1 MHFFYRITFIIGL
14 LFFQFNASSQIIA
27 IGMSDE
33 VIMTYD
39 QSKAVNTSKINVDFD
54 IKNGT
59 GDNYFKISWKVK
71 FKNVNI
77 DRYEEVLQTVTI
89 PPRISRKSFEIIV
102 NGIIDKCYISI
113 PNPVKKIP
121 RSEIESMEVFKY
133 FNKQINSVELIP
145 DLYKKRDM
153 VNEIKIKI
161 EDKKNELNSLH
172 YNDLSNKIS
181 RILSDLDDQIKRK
194 RKAEEAKRKQ
204 IEKDNLRII
213 DSNIDRIKN
222 AKTTEIKIG
231 IINETENI
239 IKQKQDDGLISDDSS
254 SKRLTIIKNIEDAL
268 IKKEKIKI
276 RDAFDNKI
284 NKALTG
290 KYSFEDQK
298 KIILDAYK
306 DVRKNFG
313 IYVLKDSI
321 YYNKEY
327 SSQLEKIN
335 KKEKVE
341 EENSIITV
349 NNLIA
354 KINDTKKYGI
364 QKEILQNATDSLNLF
379 CKQNKIKETNCNNLN
394 QTIQQKLVNI
404 TEMIR
409 RVEKE
414 EIKISPI
421 VSSRINPNFSEKLV
435 FSVENEYLISQSKSC
450 VWKLK
455 KGNPRKIKFS
465 QQGNNLVIEK
475 FDAFR
480 YVFELTINYDNINS
494 KSKEIE
500 IIGDFSTKN
509 TH

>member
-1 MHFFYRITFIIGL
+1 MHFFYRITLIIGL
-14 LFFQFNASSQIIA
+14 LFLQFTASSQIIA

-39 QSKAVNTSKINVDFD
+39 QSKAVNTSKINVDFE

-71 FKNVNI
+71 FKNVNK

-89 PPRISRKSFEIIV
+89 SPRISHKSFEIIV

-121 RSEIESMEVFKY
+121 RSEIESMEVFKF
-133 FNKQINSVELIP
+133 FNKQINSAELIP
-145 DLYKKRDM
+145 DLYKKRDRI
-153 VNEIKIKI
+153 NEIKIKI
-161 EDKKNELNSLH
+161 QDKKNELKSLH
-172 YNDLSNKIS
+172 YNDLSNQIS
-181 RILSDLDDQIKRK
+181 RILSDLDDQINRIK
-194 RKAEEAKRKQ
+194 KAEAAKRKK

-213 DSNIDRIKN
+213 DSNKDLIKN
-222 AKTTEIKIG
+222 AKTTGIKIG
-231 IINETENI
+231 IINETKNT
-239 IKQKQDDGLISDDSS
+239 IKQKQDDGLISDDSAS
-254 SKRLTIIKNIEDAL
+254 NRLLLFEKLEDAL
-268 IKKEKIKI
+268 IKNEKTKI

-290 KYSFEDQK
+290 KYSYEDQK
-298 KIILDAYK
+298 KLISEAYK

-313 IYVLKDSI
+313 VYVFNDSV

-335 KKEKVE
+335 KKEKIE

-349 NNLIA
+349 NNIIA

-364 QKEILQNATDSLNLF
+364 QKEILQNAIDSLNLF

-421 VSSRINPNFSEKLV
+421 ASSRINPNLSEKLI
-435 FSVENEYLISQSKSC
+435 FKVENEYLISQSKSC
-450 VWKLK
+450 VWRLK
-455 KGNPRKIKFS
+455 KGNPRKITFS
-465 QQGNNLVIEK
+465 QIGTNLVVEK

-480 YVFELTINYDNINS
+480 YVFELTISYDNINS